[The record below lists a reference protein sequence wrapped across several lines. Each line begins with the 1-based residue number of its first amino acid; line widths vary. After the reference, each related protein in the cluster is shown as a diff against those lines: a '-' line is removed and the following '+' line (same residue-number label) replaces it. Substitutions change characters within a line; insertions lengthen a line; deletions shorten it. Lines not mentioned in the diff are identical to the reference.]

1 MKMRN
6 NKAFTLVELLVVI
19 AIIGILIGMLLPAVQ
34 KVREAARRANCQ
46 NNLRQLGLAALN
58 FESARQKLPFGI
70 TIPDAIRNSDNF
82 PDNTDVMLFS
92 WGTDVLP
99 FLELNTLHDVLN
111 PRNATLG
118 ARITDEGGG
127 DDLEDM
133 NPQMFQVLTTQL
145 PAFTCPSD
153 SLPDLNRQR
162 TMGVPLENGMSSS
175 SYVAA
180 NSSGYCHSERADGDS
195 TSDTPDGAF
204 CSVRQNRIGSFS
216 DGTSNSILF
225 GERVFDRGQRRRN
238 LERTDAGLIFA
249 ARSAGLNGENTA
261 VFPGIP
267 GGSFN
272 ANGSDPAIF
281 GPSDVL
287 FCAYG
292 GLNVT
297 SPTDQLPSGNDP
309 VEEMNTVYSKGTVG
323 ASSRHDGLVQF
334 VYGDG
339 STHSIPDAVDSWY
352 QRNPDGTPESLLTDN
367 SGGNNI
373 TGKRNFGVY
382 ERLIGINDGQ
392 VVNNLDF

>member
-1 MKMRN
+1 MRMRK

-34 KVREAARRANCQ
+34 RVREAARRANCQ

-58 FESARQKLPFGI
+58 FESARQKMPFGI
-70 TIPDAIRNSDNF
+70 TVPDSIDDR
-82 PDNTDVMLFS
+82 DVPRLYFS

-99 FLELNTLHDVLN
+99 FLELSTLHDVLN
-111 PRNATLG
+111 PRNTTLT
-118 ARITDEGGG
+118 AV
-127 DDLEDM
+127 LSN
-133 NPQMFQVLTTQL
+133 NPSDQLNQVLTTQL

-162 TMGVPLENGMSSS
+162 SAGVPAPFGNGMASS

-180 NSSGYCHSERADGDS
+180 NSTGFCHSERAAAGQS

-204 CSVRQNRIGSFS
+204 CSFRQNRIGSFS

-225 GERVFDRGQRRRN
+225 AERVADRPQRRRN
-238 LERTDAGLIFA
+238 IERTDAGLIFA
-249 ARSAGLNGENTA
+249 ARSLGTLDMNDRASLPVSTPQDAAG
-261 VFPGIP
+261 
-267 GGSFN
+267 S
-272 ANGSDPAIF
+272 PALDF

-287 FCAYG
+287 FCAWG
-292 GLNVT
+292 GLNAIDPGN
-297 SPTDQLPSGNDP
+297 SNSGDVIAEGDTFYN
-309 VEEMNTVYSKGTVG
+309 KGTQGV
-323 ASSRHDGLVQF
+323 SSRHDGLVQA

-339 STHSIPDAVDSWY
+339 STHSIPDAVDSYY
-352 QRNPDGTPESLLTDN
+352 QRNPNDTPDVLRSSTN
-367 SGGNNI
+367 
-373 TGKRNFGVY
+373 GKRDFGVW

>member
-1 MKMRN
+1 MRMRK

-58 FESARQKLPFGI
+58 FESARQKMPFGI
-70 TIPDAIRNSDNF
+70 TVPDSIDDR
-82 PDNTDVMLFS
+82 DVPRLYFS

-111 PRNATLG
+111 PRNTTLT
-118 ARITDEGGG
+118 ARIVEAGPVANA
-127 DDLEDM
+127 
-133 NPQMFQVLTTQL
+133 NPPDQFFQVLTTQL

-162 TMGVPLENGMSSS
+162 SAGVPAPFGNGMASS

-180 NSSGYCHSERADGDS
+180 NSTGFCHSERAAAGQS

-204 CSVRQNRIGSFS
+204 CSFRQNRIGSFS

-225 GERVFDRGQRRRN
+225 AERVADRPQRRRN
-238 LERTDAGLIFA
+238 IERTDAGLIFA
-249 ARSAGLNGENTA
+249 ARSLGTLDMNDRASLPVSTQQDAAG
-261 VFPGIP
+261 
-267 GGSFN
+267 S
-272 ANGSDPAIF
+272 PALDF

-287 FCAYG
+287 FSAWG
-292 GLNVT
+292 GLNVID
-297 SPTDQLPSGNDP
+297 SGGSGNSGDVIP
-309 VEEMNTVYSKGTVG
+309 ESGTFYNKGTQGV
-323 ASSRHDGLVQF
+323 SSRHDGLVQA

-352 QRNPDGTPESLLTDN
+352 QRNPNETPAELRSSTN
-367 SGGNNI
+367 
-373 TGKRNFGVY
+373 GKRDFGVW

>member
-1 MKMRN
+1 MRMRK

-58 FESARQKLPFGI
+58 FESARQKMPFGI
-70 TIPDAIRNSDNF
+70 TVPDSIRNSGDLAMF
-82 PDNTDVMLFS
+82 ADQLYFS

-99 FLELNTLHDVLN
+99 FLELNTLHDVLD
-111 PRNATLG
+111 PRNATLSQ
-118 ARITDEGGG
+118 RIVDEMPVA
-127 DDLEDM
+127 DATPPD
-133 NPQMFQVLTTQL
+133 QFFQVLTTQL

-153 SLPDLNRQR
+153 SLPDRNNQR
-162 TMGVPLENGMSSS
+162 TMGLPFAMASSN
-175 SYVAA
+175 YVAA
-180 NSSGYCHSERADGDS
+180 NSTGFCHSERAAAGQS

-204 CSVRQNRIGSFS
+204 CSFRQNRIGSFS

-225 GERVFDRGQRRRN
+225 AERVADRPQRRRN
-238 LERTDAGLIFA
+238 IERTDAGLIFA
-249 ARSAGLNGENTA
+249 ARSLGTLDMNDRASLPVSTPQDAAG
-261 VFPGIP
+261 
-267 GGSFN
+267 S
-272 ANGSDPAIF
+272 PALDF

-287 FCAYG
+287 FCAWG
-292 GLNVT
+292 GLNAIDPGN
-297 SPTDQLPSGNDP
+297 SNSGDVIAESDTFYN
-309 VEEMNTVYSKGTVG
+309 KGTQGV
-323 ASSRHDGLVQF
+323 SSRHDGLVQA

-352 QRNPDGTPESLLTDN
+352 QRNPNQTPADLRSSTN
-367 SGGNNI
+367 
-373 TGKRNFGVY
+373 GKRDFGVW